1 MPLES
6 VKNQENIH
14 TNVYIMS
21 SRLMLKY
28 TTHTTIP
35 TEVLKEV
42 RDRPNDINVV

>member
-6 VKNQENIH
+6 VKNLANTH

-42 RDRPNDINVV
+42 RDRPNDISFV